1 MKQLIISLVLLWTIA
16 GLSSVQANTSTTI
29 TVKPGANTL
38 QEAINKAVT
47 LSGDVV
53 IELLSGDYRTNK
65 GYVVSGSN

>member
-38 QEAINKAVT
+38 QEAINKAAT
-47 LSGDVV
+47 L
-53 IELLSGDYRTNK
+53 
-65 GYVVSGSN
+65 